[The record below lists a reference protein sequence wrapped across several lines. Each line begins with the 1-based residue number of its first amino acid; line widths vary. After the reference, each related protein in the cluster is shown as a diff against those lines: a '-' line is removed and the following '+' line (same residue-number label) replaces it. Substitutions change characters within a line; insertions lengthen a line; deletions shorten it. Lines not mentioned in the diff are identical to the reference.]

1 MNKAIVEI
9 ILSFYKQYPF
19 YFFSSLIFMSL
30 IPINDIYLSKLYGV
44 MFEKIQQNTFKMSH
58 FTHILGVIS
67 FLQIGYALMDLND
80 SKQIPLFQ
88 QKCKEI
94 FLKKIFDDAKEN
106 FKEILT
112 GELLSKII
120 RAQHII
126 TSWYSKFIT
135 FIIPHIFEFTITL
148 VYFTSI
154 DITLGVTFGS
164 LLFIF
169 MVVLWLS
176 PKTTNEV
183 TIKSDKALNTIH
195 EHVDDMLNNYISIYK
210 EDKLEHEIGI
220 MRKLNQTFIR
230 LYNESVRVSLFY
242 RIVLTVLLIGF
253 LFKFTHRSFVLLS
266 TKQMK
271 KPMFFALIMMLT
283 NLIGNLLWMIDTTR
297 DVIFDYGTIK
307 NSDFLRETSVVKN
320 IIENCSDNTDKENVL
335 EMSNLFFKYD
345 SAVNYTLKNINLK
358 IKRGEKY
365 LILGEIG
372 SGKTTLVKML
382 LRLIKP
388 EKGTLYLN
396 GVCYNNFEVKSFFK
410 KMGFMPQNCVLF
422 NRSIV
427 ENIRYDNE
435 SITKGEIVDI
445 LHKFGIMKHF
455 SNLTNGIDSSAG
467 KNGNNLSGGQR
478 QLVWLLKI
486 FFKRPDIIIMDEP
499 TASLDKG
506 TKDLFFDIVG
516 KLLGDKTIIIVTHD
530 DDLLQ
535 FTRNMIIVKN
545 GETHLTLDRKDI

>member
-1 MNKAIVEI
+1 MNKAIIEI

-19 YFFSSLIFMSL
+19 YFFSSLIFMAL

-58 FTHILGVIS
+58 FTHILGVLA

-94 FLKKIFDDAKEN
+94 FIRKIFNDSKEN

-112 GELLSKII
+112 GDLLSKII

-135 FIIPHIFEFTITL
+135 FIIPHIFEFAITL
-148 VYFTSI
+148 VYFFSI
-154 DITLGVTFGS
+154 DFTLGLSFGI

-169 MVVLWLS
+169 VGVLWIS
-176 PKTTNEV
+176 PNGTNDATV
-183 TIKSDKALNTIH
+183 KSDKALNSIH
-195 EHVDDMLNNYISIYK
+195 EHVDDILNNYISIYK
-210 EDKLEHEIGI
+210 EDKLEHEIGL
-220 MRKLNQTFIR
+220 MRKLNNTFIR
-230 LYNESVRVSLFY
+230 LYNNSVKVSLYY
-242 RIVLTVLLIGF
+242 RLVLTVLLIAF
-253 LFKFTHRSFVLLS
+253 LFKFTHRSYELLV
-266 TKQMK
+266 TKKMK
-271 KPMFFALIMMLT
+271 KPLFFALIMMLT

-307 NSDFLRETSVVKN
+307 NSDFLQSTVVNKHHVS
-320 IIENCSDNTDKENVL
+320 CKDNESLDNVL
-335 EMSNLFFKYD
+335 EIKNVYFKYD
-345 SAVNYTLKNINLK
+345 NTINYILQDINLE
-358 IKRGEKY
+358 IKRGDKY
-365 LILGEIG
+365 LVLGEIG
-372 SGKTTLVKML
+372 SGKTTLVKLL

-388 EKGTLYLN
+388 QKGNLHLN
-396 GVCYNNFEVKSFFK
+396 GLCYNNYEVKAFFK

-422 NRSIV
+422 NRSIID
-427 ENIRYDNE
+427 NIRYDNE
-435 SITKGEIVDI
+435 TTTREEILEI

-455 SNLTNGIDSSAG
+455 SNLNDGVDSLAG
-467 KNGNNLSGGQR
+467 KNGMNLSGGQR
-478 QLVWLLKI
+478 QLVWMLKI
-486 FFKRPDIIIMDEP
+486 YFKKPDIIIMDEP

-506 TKDLFFDIVG
+506 TKDLFFEIMG
-516 KLLGDKTIIIVTHD
+516 KLLGDKTILIVTHD

-535 FTRNMIIVKN
+535 FTDNIILLKN
-545 GETHLTLDRKDI
+545 GGVKLTKGDRS

>member
-1 MNKAIVEI
+1 MNKAIIEI

-19 YFFSSLIFMSL
+19 YFFSSLIFMAL

-58 FTHILGVIS
+58 FTHILGVLA

-94 FLKKIFDDAKEN
+94 FIRKIFNDSKEN

-112 GELLSKII
+112 GDLLSKII

-135 FIIPHIFEFTITL
+135 FIIPHILEFAITL
-148 VYFTSI
+148 VYFFSI
-154 DITLGVTFGS
+154 DFTLGLSFGI

-169 MVVLWLS
+169 VGVLCIS
-176 PKTTNEV
+176 PNGTNDATV
-183 TIKSDKALNTIH
+183 KSDKALNSIH
-195 EHVDDMLNNYISIYK
+195 EHVDDILNNYISIYK
-210 EDKLEHEIGI
+210 EDKLEHEIGL
-220 MRKLNQTFIR
+220 MRKLNNTFIR
-230 LYNESVRVSLFY
+230 LYNNSVKVSLYY
-242 RIVLTVLLIGF
+242 RLVLTVLLIAF
-253 LFKFTHRSFVLLS
+253 LFKFTHRSYELLV
-266 TKQMK
+266 TKKMK
-271 KPMFFALIMMLT
+271 KPLFFALIMMLT

-307 NSDFLRETSVVKN
+307 NSDFLQSTVVNKHHVS
-320 IIENCSDNTDKENVL
+320 CKDNESLDNVL
-335 EMSNLFFKYD
+335 EIKNVYFKYD
-345 SAVNYTLKNINLK
+345 NTINYILQDINLE
-358 IKRGEKY
+358 IKRGDKY
-365 LILGEIG
+365 LVLGEIG
-372 SGKTTLVKML
+372 SGKTTLVKLL

-388 EKGTLYLN
+388 QKGNLHLN
-396 GVCYNNFEVKSFFK
+396 GLCYNNYEVKAFFK

-422 NRSIV
+422 NRSII

-435 SITKGEIVDI
+435 TTAREEILEI

-455 SNLTNGIDSSAG
+455 SNLNDGVDSLAG
-467 KNGNNLSGGQR
+467 KNGMNLSGGQR
-478 QLVWLLKI
+478 QLVWMLKI
-486 FFKRPDIIIMDEP
+486 YFKKPDIIIMDEP

-506 TKDLFFDIVG
+506 TKDLFFEIMG
-516 KLLGDKTIIIVTHD
+516 KLLGDKTILIVTHD

-535 FTRNMIIVKN
+535 FTDNIILVKN
-545 GETHLTLDRKDI
+545 GGVKLTKGDRS

>member
-1 MNKAIVEI
+1 MA
-9 ILSFYKQYPF
+9 
-19 YFFSSLIFMSL
+19 L

-44 MFEKIQQNTFKMSH
+44 MFEKIQHNTFKMSH
-58 FTHILGVIS
+58 FTHILGVLA

-94 FLKKIFDDAKEN
+94 FIRKIFNDSKEN

-112 GELLSKII
+112 GDLLSKII

-135 FIIPHIFEFTITL
+135 FIIPHILEFAIVL
-148 VYFTSI
+148 VYFFSI
-154 DITLGVTFGS
+154 DFTLGLSFGI

-169 MVVLWLS
+169 VGVLCIS
-176 PKTTNEV
+176 PNGTNDATV
-183 TIKSDKALNTIH
+183 KSDRALNSIH
-195 EHVDDMLNNYISIYK
+195 EHIDDILNNYISIYK
-210 EDKLEHEIGI
+210 EDKLEHEIGL
-220 MRKLNQTFIR
+220 MRKLNNTFIR
-230 LYNESVRVSLFY
+230 LYNNSVKVSLYY
-242 RIVLTVLLIGF
+242 RLGLTVLLIAF
-253 LFKFTHRSFVLLS
+253 LFKFTYRSYELLV
-266 TKQMK
+266 TKKMK
-271 KPMFFALIMMLT
+271 KPLFFALIMMLT

-307 NSDFLRETSVVKN
+307 NSDFLQSTVVNKHHVS
-320 IIENCSDNTDKENVL
+320 CKDNESLDNVL
-335 EMSNLFFKYD
+335 EIKNVYFKYD
-345 SAVNYTLKNINLK
+345 NAINYLLQDIDLE

-365 LILGEIG
+365 LVLGEIG
-372 SGKTTLVKML
+372 SGKTTLVKLL

-388 EKGTLYLN
+388 EKGNLHLN
-396 GVCYNNFEVKSFFK
+396 GLCYNNYEVKAFFK

-422 NRSIV
+422 NRSII

-435 SITKGEIVDI
+435 STTREEILDI

-455 SNLTNGIDSSAG
+455 TNLNDGVDSLAG
-467 KNGNNLSGGQR
+467 KNGMNLSGGQR
-478 QLVWLLKI
+478 QLVWMLKI
-486 FFKRPDIIIMDEP
+486 YFKKPDIIIMDEP

-506 TKDLFFDIVG
+506 TKDLFFEIMG
-516 KLLGDKTIIIVTHD
+516 KLLGDKTILIVTHD

-535 FTRNMIIVKN
+535 FTDNIILVKN
-545 GETHLTLDRKDI
+545 GGVKLTRGDRS

>member
-1 MNKAIVEI
+1 MA
-9 ILSFYKQYPF
+9 
-19 YFFSSLIFMSL
+19 L

-58 FTHILGVIS
+58 FTHILGVLA

-94 FLKKIFDDAKEN
+94 FIRKIFNDSKEN

-112 GELLSKII
+112 GDLLSKII

-135 FIIPHIFEFTITL
+135 FIIPHILEFAITL
-148 VYFTSI
+148 VYFFSI
-154 DITLGVTFGS
+154 DFTLGLSFGI

-169 MVVLWLS
+169 VGVLCIS
-176 PKTTNEV
+176 PNGTNDATV
-183 TIKSDKALNTIH
+183 KSDKALNSIH
-195 EHVDDMLNNYISIYK
+195 EHVDDILNNYISIYK
-210 EDKLEHEIGI
+210 EDKLEHEIGL
-220 MRKLNQTFIR
+220 MRKLNNTFIR
-230 LYNESVRVSLFY
+230 LYNNSVKVSLYY
-242 RIVLTVLLIGF
+242 RLVLTVLLIAF
-253 LFKFTHRSFVLLS
+253 LFKFTHRSYELLV
-266 TKQMK
+266 TKKMK
-271 KPMFFALIMMLT
+271 KPLFFALIMMLT

-307 NSDFLRETSVVKN
+307 NSDFLQSTVVNKHHVS
-320 IIENCSDNTDKENVL
+320 CKDNESLDNVL
-335 EMSNLFFKYD
+335 EIKNVYFKYD
-345 SAVNYTLKNINLK
+345 NTINYILQDINLE
-358 IKRGEKY
+358 IKRGDKY
-365 LILGEIG
+365 LVLGEIG
-372 SGKTTLVKML
+372 SGKTTLVKLL

-388 EKGTLYLN
+388 QKGNLHLN
-396 GVCYNNFEVKSFFK
+396 GLCYNNYEVKAFFK

-422 NRSIV
+422 NRSII

-435 SITKGEIVDI
+435 TTAREEILEI

-455 SNLTNGIDSSAG
+455 SNLNDGVDSLAG
-467 KNGNNLSGGQR
+467 KNGMNLSGGQR
-478 QLVWLLKI
+478 QLVWMLKI
-486 FFKRPDIIIMDEP
+486 YFKKPDIIIMDEP

-506 TKDLFFDIVG
+506 TKDLFFEIMG
-516 KLLGDKTIIIVTHD
+516 KLLGDKTILIVTHD

-535 FTRNMIIVKN
+535 FTDNIILVKN
-545 GETHLTLDRKDI
+545 GGVKLTKGDRS

>member
-1 MNKAIVEI
+1 MNKAIIEI

-44 MFEKIQQNTFKMSH
+44 MFEKIQQNTFKMSN
-58 FTHILGVIS
+58 FTHILGVLT

-94 FLKKIFDDAKEN
+94 FIRKIFNDSKEN

-112 GELLSKII
+112 GDLLSKII

-135 FIIPHIFEFTITL
+135 FIIPHIFEFAITL
-148 VYFTSI
+148 VYFSSI
-154 DITLGVTFGS
+154 DLTLGLSFGI
-164 LLFIF
+164 LLFTFTAI
-169 MVVLWLS
+169 LWIS
-176 PKTTNEV
+176 PNGTNDATV
-183 TIKSDKALNTIH
+183 KSDKALNSIH
-195 EHVDDMLNNYISIYK
+195 EHVDDILNNYISIYK

-220 MRKLNQTFIR
+220 MRKLNNTFIR
-230 LYNESVRVSLFY
+230 LYNNSVKISLYY
-242 RIVLTVLLIGF
+242 RLVLTVLLIVF
-253 LFKFTHRSFVLLS
+253 LFKFTHRSYELLM
-266 TKQMK
+266 TKKMK

-307 NSDFLRETSVVKN
+307 NSDFLHNTTVVKHN
-320 IIENCSDNTDKENVL
+320 VSCKDNENLDNVL
-335 EMSNLFFKYD
+335 EIKNVSFKYD
-345 SAVNYTLKNINLK
+345 STINYILKDINLE

-365 LILGEIG
+365 LVLGEIG
-372 SGKTTLVKML
+372 SGKTTLVKLL

-388 EKGTLYLN
+388 QKGNLHLN
-396 GVCYNNFEVKSFFK
+396 GLCYNNYEVKAFFK

-422 NRSIV
+422 NRSII

-435 SITKGEIVDI
+435 NTTREEILDI

-455 SNLTNGIDSSAG
+455 SNLTDGVDSSAG
-467 KNGNNLSGGQR
+467 KNGMNLSGGQR
-478 QLVWLLKI
+478 QLVWMLKI
-486 FFKRPDIIIMDEP
+486 YFKKPDIIIMDEP

-506 TKDLFFDIVG
+506 TKDLFFEIVG
-516 KLLGDKTIIIVTHD
+516 KLLGDKTILIVTHD

-535 FTRNMIIVKN
+535 FTNNVIVVKN
-545 GETHLTLDRKDI
+545 GGVKLTMGNNN

>member
-1 MNKAIVEI
+1 MNKAIIEI

-58 FTHILGVIS
+58 FTHILGVLT

-94 FLKKIFDDAKEN
+94 FIRKIFNDSKEN

-112 GELLSKII
+112 GDLLSKII

-135 FIIPHIFEFTITL
+135 FIIPHIFEFAITL
-148 VYFTSI
+148 VYFLSI
-154 DITLGVTFGS
+154 DLTLGLSFGI

-169 MVVLWLS
+169 TAILWIS
-176 PKTTNEV
+176 PNGTNDSTV
-183 TIKSDKALNTIH
+183 KSDKALNSIH
-195 EHVDDMLNNYISIYK
+195 EHVDDILNNYISIYK
-210 EDKLEHEIGI
+210 EDKLEHEIGL
-220 MRKLNQTFIR
+220 MRKLNNTFIR
-230 LYNESVRVSLFY
+230 LYNNSVKVSLYY
-242 RIVLTVLLIGF
+242 RLVLTVLLIVF
-253 LFKFTHRSFVLLS
+253 LFKFTHRSYEML
-266 TKQMK
+266 TTNKMK
-271 KPMFFALIMMLT
+271 KPLFFALIMMLT

-307 NSDFLRETSVVKN
+307 NSDFLHNTTVVNHNVSCKDN
-320 IIENCSDNTDKENVL
+320 ENLDNVL
-335 EMSNLFFKYD
+335 EIKNVSFKYD
-345 SAVNYTLKNINLK
+345 STINYILKDINLE

-365 LILGEIG
+365 LVLGEIG
-372 SGKTTLVKML
+372 SGKTTLVKLL

-388 EKGTLYLN
+388 QKGNLHLN
-396 GVCYNNFEVKSFFK
+396 GLCYNNYEVKAFFK

-422 NRSIV
+422 NRSII

-435 SITKGEIVDI
+435 NTTREEILDI

-455 SNLTNGIDSSAG
+455 SNLTDGVDSSAG
-467 KNGNNLSGGQR
+467 KNGMNLSGGQR
-478 QLVWLLKI
+478 QLVWMLKI
-486 FFKRPDIIIMDEP
+486 YFKKPDIIIMDEP

-506 TKDLFFDIVG
+506 TKDLFFEIVG
-516 KLLGDKTIIIVTHD
+516 KLLGDKTILIVTHD

-535 FTRNMIIVKN
+535 FTNNVIVVKN
-545 GETHLTLDRKDI
+545 GDVKLTMGKNN